1 MNMEIMLRSLSDED
15 LEQLRRLVRE
25 EQQTRVRRKQITEEL
40 ADMIRN
46 AKEVYGIDMISKETG
61 EVLDEVPFYFY

>member
-1 MNMEIMLRSLSDED
+1 MNMETMLRGLSDED

-25 EQQTRVRRKQITEEL
+25 EQQTREKRKQITEEL
-40 ADMIRN
+40 AYMIRN
-46 AKEVYGIDMISKETG
+46 AKEVYGIGMISKKTG